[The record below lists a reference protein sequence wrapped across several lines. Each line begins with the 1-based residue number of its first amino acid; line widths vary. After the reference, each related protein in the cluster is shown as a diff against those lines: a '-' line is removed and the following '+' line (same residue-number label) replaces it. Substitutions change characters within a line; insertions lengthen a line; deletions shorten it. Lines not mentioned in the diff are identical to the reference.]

1 MENQPIINSSDTS
14 SVNPVSDIQVPALQ
28 QTKTNLIMPILVTLL
43 VSGVIFG
50 FGGYYVGKQSSIG
63 QQLTS
68 VSQNAPGATL
78 QTSPSPALTTYT
90 STTVNVPN
98 NMKVYT
104 NTTFNFSFQYPSD
117 LFVYQGSPQTDS
129 QYWSNKINGG
139 APLEL
144 GQDGIWLNMSFS
156 NPGPTMTSFYNKIIN
171 LKVNESISE
180 SAVTKLSDLSTNG
193 IKGAV
198 YFQGV
203 PANFAGEAAYTYE
216 AVWIKGDLVYRLSLS
231 AFTQNNLQ
239 NQKKT
244 FDQILSTFK
253 FTQ

>member
-1 MENQPIINSSDTS
+1 MENQPITNPSETTPISSA
-14 SVNPVSDIQVPALQ
+14 PVVQPSAPI
-28 QTKTNLIMPILVTLL
+28 QTKTNLVMPILLTVL
-43 VSGVIFG
+43 VCAIIFG
-50 FGGYYVGKQSSIG
+50 FGGYYIGKQSSIG

-68 VSQNAPGATL
+68 GGQNTSGVILPS
-78 QTSPSPALTTYT
+78 SPSPALTTPT
-90 STTVNVPN
+90 STTVNALD

-104 NTTFNFSFQYPSD
+104 NTAFNFSFQYPSD
-117 LFVYQGSPQTDS
+117 LFVYQGSSQTDS
-129 QYWSNKINGG
+129 QYWSNKIDGG
-139 APLEL
+139 GPLEL

-156 NPGPTMTSFYNKIIN
+156 NPGPTMTSFYNKVID

-180 SAVTKLSDLSTNG
+180 SAVTKLSDLNTNG

-203 PANFAGEAAYTYE
+203 PANFAGESAYTYE
-216 AVWIKGDLVYRLSLS
+216 AVWIKDSFVFRLNFS

-244 FDQILSTFK
+244 FDKILSTFK

>member
-1 MENQPIINSSDTS
+1 MENQPTVQPSAPI
-14 SVNPVSDIQVPALQ
+14 
-28 QTKTNLIMPILVTLL
+28 QTKTNLVVPILLTVL
-43 VSGVIFG
+43 VCAIVFG
-50 FGGYYVGKQSSIG
+50 FGGYSIG
-63 QQLTS
+63 RQSVIEQQLTNGG
-68 VSQNAPGATL
+68 QKN
-78 QTSPSPALTTYT
+78 TSGVMPTASPTPALTTPT
-90 STTVNVPN
+90 STTVNALG
-98 NMKVYT
+98 NMKAYT
-104 NTTFNFSFQYPSD
+104 NNTLGFSFQYPSD
-117 LFVYQGSPQTDS
+117 LFVYQGNPQTDS

-156 NPGPTMTSFYNKIIN
+156 NPGKTMNDFYNKIIN

-180 SAVTKLSDLSTNG
+180 SAVTKLSDLNTNS

-203 PANFAGEAAYTYE
+203 PTNFTGEPAYTYE
-216 AVWIKGDLVYRLSLS
+216 AVWIKGSLVYRLSFS
-231 AFTQNNLQ
+231 AFTQENLQ

-253 FTQ
+253 FVQ